1 MRSPA
6 GPHRA
11 ELGDTDDPTA
21 LVPGAPG
28 ALFTYAEQYRDAASG
43 CARAANELARLRQV
57 DGWEGESA
65 DAFARRV
72 TTMIKACDDLAEK
85 LNAAAGAWEHYA
97 TVLGWGQ
104 QKAGDAIAMFAHAA
118 AITAAAAAE
127 SPARLGPR
135 GYTGPGTRSLP
146 DPGLSTRSDARALLA
161 YARESVA
168 DAAAD
173 ATVVLRS
180 IAPTAAGGLRPSA
193 LASVGNA
200 LLEHPD
206 ALGQMLGGAAL
217 MVGGAALFGGGL
229 AADVTVAGATV
240 GVPANVAGAAAVAS
254 GAALAGAGIMNAAA
268 HAAGDSG
275 VSSPSSRDDRTD
287 GRDAKG
293 RFTGK
298 GGRPWVDKE
307 KIGLDETEMTLDDG
321 EQLIRNKVA
330 VRVDGSIQT
339 RYFDGLIKNADG
351 TYTGVEVKS
360 GSAVDR
366 YLANSKNQF
375 AFDSSLSET
384 NSAVGRIDGQ
394 LIEVISSRLIRVP

>member
-11 ELGDTDDPTA
+11 ELGDIDDPTA

-43 CARAANELARLRQV
+43 CARDANELARLHQV

-127 SPARLGPR
+127 SRARLGPR

-173 ATVVLRS
+173 ATGVLRS
-180 IAPTAAGGLRPSA
+180 IAPTAAGGLRPNE

-275 VSSPSSRDDRTD
+275 VSSPSSRDDRT
-287 GRDAKG
+287 
-293 RFTGK
+293 
-298 GGRPWVDKE
+298 
-307 KIGLDETEMTLDDG
+307 
-321 EQLIRNKVA
+321 

>member
-1 MRSPA
+1 
-6 GPHRA
+6 
-11 ELGDTDDPTA
+11 
-21 LVPGAPG
+21 
-28 ALFTYAEQYRDAASG
+28 
-43 CARAANELARLRQV
+43 
-57 DGWEGESA
+57 
-65 DAFARRV
+65 
-72 TTMIKACDDLAEK
+72 
-85 LNAAAGAWEHYA
+85 
-97 TVLGWGQ
+97 
-104 QKAGDAIAMFAHAA
+104 
-118 AITAAAAAE
+118 
-127 SPARLGPR
+127 
-135 GYTGPGTRSLP
+135 
-146 DPGLSTRSDARALLA
+146 LSTRSDARALLA

-180 IAPTAAGGLRPSA
+180 IAPTAAGGLRPNA

-206 ALGQMLGGAAL
+206 AVGQMLGGAAL

-307 KIGLDETEMTLDDG
+307 RAGLDQVAQDLEAG
-321 EQLIRNKVA
+321 EELLRDKVA
-330 VRVDGSIQT
+330 VRVEGGSQT
-339 RYFDGLIKNADG
+339 RFFDGLIENADG

-360 GSAVDR
+360 GSAVNR
-366 YLANSKNQF
+366 YLANSKNQLV
-375 AFDSSLSET
+375 FDLSLSPG
-384 NSAVGRIDGQ
+384 NPAVGKLNG
-394 LIEVISSRLIRVP
+394 EVIKVVNTMLKEMP